1 MIHTER
7 LAEIGAVPPIGTVGD
22 SFDNAMAEAM
32 FALFKTELFR
42 NPAVLSR
49 VGGHWKGLDDLEIET
64 AKWVDWLNT
73 ARLHSELGDRTPQE
87 IEADYSAHSQVK
99 AA

>member
-1 MIHTER
+1 
-7 LAEIGAVPPIGTVGD
+7 
-22 SFDNAMAEAM
+22 MAESM

-42 NPAVLSR
+42 NPAVLSE

-64 AKWVDWLNT
+64 CKWISWFNEE
-73 ARLHSELGDRTPQE
+73 RLHSELDELTPAE
-87 IEADYSAHSQVK
+87 LEAHYAGQSQAT